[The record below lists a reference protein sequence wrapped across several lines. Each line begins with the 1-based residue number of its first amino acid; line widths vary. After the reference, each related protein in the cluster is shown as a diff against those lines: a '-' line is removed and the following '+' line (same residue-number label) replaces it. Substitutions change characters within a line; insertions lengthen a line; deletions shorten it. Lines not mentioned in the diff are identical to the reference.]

1 MIDFTIKK
9 QTNNVTRNQ
18 IIDYLDKKFWEEKVY
33 ECMPENEH
41 GYEYVPYEALERI
54 VDGLIPMVKNMMKQK
69 VNSSNATLNNLLGL
83 DNPYPLRIVLE
94 KLKWATN
101 YLLHEKNYDGYVYEE
116 LNQCVRRA
124 EEIINC
130 LEDVYKLLYYKK

>member
-1 MIDFTIKK
+1 MKVKK
-9 QTNNVTRNQ
+9 QTNNVTRDQ
-18 IIDYLDKKFWEEKVY
+18 IIDYLDNKFWEEKQY
-33 ECMPENEH
+33 ECMPENEI
-41 GYEYVPYEALERI
+41 GYEFVPREALEKI
-54 VDGLIPMVKNMMKQK
+54 VDGLIPMIKNMIKQK
-69 VNSSNATLNNLLGL
+69 VNPSNAMLNILGL

-101 YLLHEKNYDGYVYEE
+101 YLLHEKNYDGHAYEE